1 MAIEIGVGRITVRVL
16 SVILVIVIL
25 ASITS
30 AQNTTVR
37 GQVVD
42 ELGAAIPNAEIKL
55 IGPDLK
61 ERTVRS
67 NASGEFSISNVPP
80 GAYTLTSSFK
90 GFQTHILEGVKV
102 PSSQL
107 KIVLTVA
114 SVNEAVETKA
124 EDGISVEPDQN
135 MTATVLGEDFIRN
148 LPDNEDDLRDFLQ
161 ALAGPAAGGA
171 TGGQGGAEILVDGFT
186 GGRLPPREAIQQI
199 RINNTPFSAEFQ
211 NPGFGRIEIIT
222 KPGLGEWRGGG
233 GVGYRNS
240 ALDARNAFALEKPD
254 FSMQRYNFNIGGPI
268 IRRKMSFFLYGDR
281 NRTSGFNNTNAYTL
295 TGPIVQNVPT
305 SAEGYSLGVRTDFLI
320 NERNTLNL
328 NYNYRKSKTLNSEFF
343 IRFGGGFNGAF
354 GGGGGGGGAGGNSNL
369 LQETGSDFTDS
380 DHNLRIGETW
390 IINSRLINEARM
402 QYSREHSNQVA
413 RNQGV
418 AIIVLDSFR
427 GGGSS
432 CCPNESRNDEVEIQN
447 YLTYTHKKHT
457 IKGGVQFRHENVRD
471 YSEGNF
477 YGTYTFANLN
487 EYLTATNN
495 EGTPLAR
502 AQQFTRNS
510 GDPYMLYKLYT
521 AGFFIQEDYRMS
533 QRLTLSFGLRE
544 EFQSYLQDKH
554 NWSPRLGIA
563 WSPFKNR
570 KTVIR
575 GGAGLFYGRLTGNT
589 YENTLRFDGRT
600 QESLI
605 IRNAFYPDP
614 FAGNPLVERDDD
626 ERNTRIYRFDPNLK
640 APYTVNF
647 NISIEQQLPKGLI
660 GTLSYINTTGIH
672 QFRLRNINAPFPDT
686 EDRPIPGEG
695 NIYQIEST
703 ARSTFN
709 GLLFGISR
717 RLSQRLTFFSNYSL
731 SRTNSNADGVM
742 SLPANNYDLSS
753 EWGRAFTDRRHNFS
767 TIFNLT
773 LPRGFR
779 LTSMI
784 NAFSGSPFN
793 IRTGEDD
800 NNDFEINDRP
810 AGIDRNS
817 DLPASLYSSLPDR
830 LICPPG
836 TSPMGRDSVA
846 CNPGGVPRIQLRD
859 FLAQYYPNGVKAES
873 PGQFNANAF
882 LSKTFGFG
890 KRNGQTGQLGQ
901 AGNGGGRGG
910 RGDGPRGGGG
920 GRGVGPRGGGGGGPR
935 GGGGGG
941 PRRGGGGGGDVMVAG
956 GPGGGRSGGGESARF
971 NVTFTLGV
979 TNLFNR
985 VNYGRY
991 GSTLGTTYFGL
1002 PSSAGGARQLEFN
1015 MRFNF

>member
-1 MAIEIGVGRITVRVL
+1 VRFL
-16 SVILVIVIL
+16 SVILVIIVL

-30 AQNTTVR
+30 AQNATVR
-37 GQVVD
+37 GLVVD
-42 ELGAAIPNAEIKL
+42 ELGAAIPGAEITL
-55 IGPDLK
+55 IGPDQK
-61 ERTVRS
+61 ERTVKS
-67 NASGEFSISNVPP
+67 NANGEFSITNVQP
-80 GAYTLTSSFK
+80 GAYTLTSAFR
-90 GFQTHILEGVKV
+90 GFQTHILENVNV
-102 PSSQL
+102 PGSQL
-107 KIVLTVA
+107 KIVMAVA
-114 SVNEAVETKA
+114 LVNEAVETKA
-124 EDGISVEPDQN
+124 ENGISVEPDQN

-171 TGGQGGAEILVDGFT
+171 AGGQGGAEILVDGFT

-199 RINNTPFSAEFQ
+199 RINNSPFSAEFQ

-233 GVGYRNS
+233 GFGYRNS

-268 IRRKMSFFLYGDR
+268 IRKKMSFFLYGDR

-295 TGPIVQNVPT
+295 DGPIVQNVPT
-305 SAEGYSLGVRTDFLI
+305 SVEGYSLGVRTDYLI
-320 NERNTLNL
+320 NERNTLNF
-328 NYNYRKSKTLNSEFF
+328 NYSYSKRKRLNSEFF
-343 IRFGGGFNGAF
+343 IGFGGGSGGAF
-354 GGGGGGGGAGGNSNL
+354 GGSGGGGRGGGGSSNL
-369 LQETGSDFTDS
+369 LDGSGSDFTDS

-390 IINSRLINEARM
+390 IISSHLINEARM
-402 QYSREHSNQVA
+402 QYSREHSNNIA
-413 RNQGV
+413 RKQER
-418 AIIVLDSFR
+418 AINVLDSFS
-427 GGGSS
+427 GGGST

-447 YLTYTHKKHT
+447 YLTYTHKRHT

-471 YSEGNF
+471 FSESNF
-477 YGTYTFANLN
+477 NGTYTFANLN
-487 EYLTATNN
+487 EYLIAESNR
-495 EGTPLAR
+495 GTPLAR
-502 AQQFTRNS
+502 AQQFTINR

-563 WSPFKNR
+563 WSPFNNR

-614 FAGNPLVERDDD
+614 FAGNPLIEERG
-626 ERNTRIYRFDPNLK
+626 NTRRYIFDPNLK

-647 NISIEQQLPKGLI
+647 NISLEQQLPKGLV
-660 GTLSYINTTGIH
+660 GTLSYISTTGIH
-672 QFRLRNINAPFPDT
+672 QFRLRNINAPFPGT
-686 EDRPIPGEG
+686 ADRPKPGEG

-709 GLLFGISR
+709 GLIFGISR
-717 RLSQRLTFFSNYSL
+717 RLSQRLTFFTNYSL
-731 SRTNSNADGVM
+731 SWTESNADGVM
-742 SLPANNYDLSS
+742 SLPANNYDLHS

-779 LTSMI
+779 VTSMI

-810 AGIDRNS
+810 ASINRNS
-817 DLPASLYSSLPDR
+817 DLSASFYSSLPDR

-836 TSPMGRDSVA
+836 TAPMGRDSA
-846 CNPGGVPRIQLRD
+846 FCNPGGVPLIQLRD
-859 FLAQYYPNGVKAES
+859 YLAQYYPNGVRAEG
-873 PGQFNANAF
+873 PGQFNVNTF

-910 RGDGPRGGGG
+910 RSGGGG
-920 GRGVGPRGGGGGGPR
+920 GPRGGGGGGGPR

-941 PRRGGGGGGDVMVAG
+941 PRGGFGGGPRGGGPRGGGGDVTVAG
-956 GPGGGRSGGGESARF
+956 GTGAGVFGGGESARF
-971 NVTFTLGV
+971 NMTFTLGV

-1002 PSSAGGARQLEFN
+1002 PSSAGPARQLEFN
-1015 MRFNF
+1015 VRFNF

>member
-1 MAIEIGVGRITVRVL
+1 VRFL
-16 SVILVIVIL
+16 SVILVIIVL
-25 ASITS
+25 ASITP

-37 GQVVD
+37 GQVID

-55 IGPDLK
+55 ISTDLK
-61 ERTVRS
+61 ERTVKS
-67 NASGEFSISNVPP
+67 NANGEFAITNVPP
-80 GAYTLTSSFK
+80 GAYTLTGAFI

-102 PSSQL
+102 PGSQL
-107 KIVLTVA
+107 KIVMTVA

-199 RINNTPFSAEFQ
+199 RINNSPFSAEFQ

-233 GVGYRNS
+233 GFGYRNS

-254 FSMQRYNFNIGGPI
+254 FSMRRFNFNIGGPI
-268 IRRKMSFFLYGDR
+268 IRKKMSFFLYGDR
-281 NRTSGFNNTNAYTL
+281 NRTSGFNTTNAHTL
-295 TGPIVQNVPT
+295 EGPVVQNVPT
-305 SAEGYSLGVRTDFLI
+305 SAEGYSLGVRTDYLI
-320 NERNTLNL
+320 NERNTLNF
-328 NYNYRKSKTLNSEFF
+328 NYNYSKSDRLNREFF
-343 IRFGGGFNGAF
+343 IGFGGGFGGAF
-354 GGGGGGGGAGGNSNL
+354 GGGGGGGGGGGNSNL
-369 LQETGSDFTDS
+369 LDGSGSDSTNS

-390 IINSRLINEARM
+390 IISSRLINEARM
-402 QYSREHSNQVA
+402 QYSREHGNAAA
-413 RNQGV
+413 RKQDM
-418 AIIVLDSFR
+418 AISVLDSFR

-432 CCPNESRNDEVEIQN
+432 CCPNQSRNDEVEIQN
-447 YLTYTHKKHT
+447 YLTYTYKKHT
-457 IKGGVQFRHENVRD
+457 IKGGVQFRHENIRD
-471 YSEGNF
+471 FSESNF
-477 YGTYTFANLN
+477 NGTYTFANLD
-487 EYLTATNN
+487 EYLSAINN
-495 EGTPLAR
+495 PGTPLAR
-502 AQQFTRNS
+502 AQQFTINR
-510 GDPYMLYKLYT
+510 GDPYMLYKLFT
-521 AGFFIQEDYRMS
+521 AGFFIQEDFRMS

-544 EFQSYLQDKH
+544 EFQSQLQDKH

-563 WSPFKNR
+563 WSPFNNR

-575 GGAGLFYGRLTGNT
+575 GGAGLFYGRLTGGT
-589 YENTLRFDGRT
+589 YENTLRFDGKT

-605 IRNAFYPDP
+605 IRNASYPDP
-614 FAGNPLVERDDD
+614 FAGDPLIEERG
-626 ERNTRIYRFDPNLK
+626 NTRRYIFDPNLK
-640 APYTVNF
+640 APYTINF
-647 NISIEQQLPKGLI
+647 NISLEQQLPKGLI

-672 QFRLRNINAPFPDT
+672 QFRLRNINAPMPGTDMK
-686 EDRPIPGEG
+686 PKPGEG

-703 ARSTFN
+703 ARSSFN

-717 RLSQRLTFFSNYSL
+717 RLSQRLTFFTNYSL
-731 SRTNSNADGVM
+731 SWTNSNADGVM
-742 SLPANNYDLSS
+742 SLPANNYDLRS

-779 LTSMI
+779 VTSMI
-784 NAFSGSPFN
+784 NAFSGPPFN
-793 IRTGEDD
+793 IRTGVDE
-800 NNDFEINDRP
+800 NNDFELNDRP
-810 AGIDRNS
+810 TGINRNS

-846 CNPGGVPRIQLRD
+846 CNPGGVPLIQLRD
-859 FLAQYYPNGVKAES
+859 YLAQYYPDGVKARS
-873 PGQFNANAF
+873 PGQFNVNTF

-890 KRNGQTGQLGQ
+890 KRNGGQLGQ

-910 RGDGPRGGGG
+910 RGGRGGGPRGGGG
-920 GRGVGPRGGGGGGPR
+920 GGGPRGGGGGGPR

-941 PRRGGGGGGDVMVAG
+941 DAVVAG
-956 GPGGGRSGGGESARF
+956 GQGGGTFGGGESARF

-1002 PSSAGGARQLEFN
+1002 PSSASSARQLEFN